1 MKCFVKGTGYVVTL
15 LCMLVAV
22 GCGPPGTP
30 ASTGTST
37 TSTGAG
43 AGGLYLAQKPP
54 GMQAEIFAPG
64 IVSDSRFLEWCGT
77 FSPDGTEYYFYRY
90 FGDSPSEI
98 FATKL
103 ANGHWTPPEPC
114 AFTEESS
121 AAEPHLT
128 FDDQRLYFNWK
139 VAVPEGRPG
148 YQAEAEYYFVERR
161 ADGWS
166 EPQHAGQGMFM
177 SSTRDGQIFTTD
189 MSSRATGKT
198 YLAKVET
205 DEGVFKAHERLSIE
219 PYYGSQAHPGIAPDG
234 SYILF
239 DVDGGSHLFVSFK
252 QPDGT
257 WGEAIDLT
265 KHGFDPLAGG
275 PYISPDGKY
284 LFFALK
290 DDIWWVDAKVIESLR
305 PAKQQLRRDLN
316 PHGHNV

>member
-1 MKCFVKGTGYVVTL
+1 MTGASCLLKRVLLVAGCVVAL
-15 LCMLVAV
+15 LCLLVVA
-22 GCGPPGTP
+22 GCGKPDAP
-30 ASTGTST
+30 ASNGTSPT
-37 TSTGAG
+37 TTGPG
-43 AGGLYLAQKPP
+43 ASGPYLGQEPP

-64 IVSDSRFLEWCGT
+64 IVSDARFMEWCGT

-98 FATKL
+98 FVTRMVDGLWSAT
-103 ANGHWTPPEPC
+103 EPC
-114 AFTEESS
+114 TFTGESS

-128 FDDQRLYFNWK
+128 FDNQTLYFNWK
-139 VAVPEGRPG
+139 VAVAEGESG
-148 YQAEAEYYFVERR
+148 YQGEAEYYFVERT

-166 EPQHAGQGMFM
+166 EPRHAGQGMFM
-177 SSTRDGQIFTTD
+177 SSTSDGQVYTTD

-198 YLAKVET
+198 YLAKVER
-205 DEGVFKAHERLSIE
+205 DDGVFTAYERLSIE

-252 QPDGT
+252 QADGT

-275 PYISPDGKY
+275 AYVSPDGKY

-290 DDIWWVDAKVIESLR
+290 DDIWWVDIKVIDSVR
-305 PAKQQLRRDLN
+305 PA
-316 PHGHNV
+316 VE

>member
-1 MKCFVKGTGYVVTL
+1 MMTGGSCLLKRFLRGAGFVLPL
-15 LCMLVAV
+15 LCLVVVA
-22 GCGPPGTP
+22 GCGKPDTP
-30 ASTGTST
+30 ASI
-37 TSTGAG
+37 G
-43 AGGLYLAQKPP
+43 AGGPYLGQEPP

-64 IVSDSRFLEWCGT
+64 IVSDPRFMEWCGT

-90 FGDSPSEI
+90 FDDSPSEI
-98 FATKL
+98 FATRVVDGL
-103 ANGHWTPPEPC
+103 WSAPEPC
-114 AFTEESS
+114 AFTGGWS

-128 FDDQRLYFNWK
+128 LDDQRLYFNWK
-139 VAVPEGRPG
+139 VAVAEGESG
-148 YQAEAEYYFVERR
+148 YQAEAEYYFVERT

-166 EPQHAGQGMFM
+166 EPRHAGQGMFM
-177 SSTRDGQIFTTD
+177 SSTSDGQIFTTD
-189 MSSRATGKT
+189 MSSRAGGKT

-205 DEGVFKAHERLSIE
+205 DDGVFTAYERLSIQ

-252 QPDGT
+252 QADGT

-275 PYISPDGKY
+275 ASVSPDGKF

-290 DDIWWVDAKVIESLR
+290 DDIWWVDIKVIDSLR
-305 PAKQQLRRDLN
+305 PA
-316 PHGHNV
+316 VE